1 MQHHDQTRRLYT
13 ATALIYAAVFA
24 YTLLRWDSI
33 PDPVAVHIGVG
44 GEVDGIAPKTFLS
57 TTAVVLIGA
66 AISLGTALIMPAANL
81 ARATNPETTNPE
93 TKTTNPQLPFSETAA
108 QRAELL
114 IDKTQLFVAQ
124 LLLGTALLL
133 SLVHLRLVFPD
144 VPVPFPVFIA
154 AMLAYIAWAIWSSI
168 RLHRQAKQDHERIQK
183 DAEEQQRITALSM
196 KAGAGIYS
204 EPNDPMAVTVLP
216 SEPGR
221 LQFNSAHPAGKRQ
234 LIRSGIGIV
243 GAIAIPIIIGF
254 SI

>member
-1 MQHHDQTRRLYT
+1 MQHHDQTRRLYI
-13 ATALIYAAVFA
+13 ATALIYAAMFA

-33 PDPVAVHIGVG
+33 PDPVSVHIGVG

-57 TTAVVLIGA
+57 TMAVVLIGA

-81 ARATNPETTNPE
+81 TRATNPDTQIT
-93 TKTTNPQLPFSETAA
+93 PQLPFSETAA

-124 LLLGTALLL
+124 LILGTALLL

-168 RLHRQAKQDHERIQK
+168 RLHRQAKQDHERIQE

-204 EPNDPMAVTVLP
+204 EPSDPMAVAVLP
-216 SEPGR
+216 SEPGK

-243 GAIAIPIIIGF
+243 GAIAIPIVIGF
-254 SI
+254 AV